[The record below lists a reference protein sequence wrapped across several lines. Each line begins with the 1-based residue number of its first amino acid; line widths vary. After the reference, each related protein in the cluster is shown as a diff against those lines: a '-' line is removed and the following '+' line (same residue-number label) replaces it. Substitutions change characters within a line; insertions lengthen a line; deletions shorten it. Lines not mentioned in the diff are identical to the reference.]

1 MAFSDFVNK
10 YYENTSPFLYTS
22 LEYVTNMQ
30 THTDSL
36 WESYHAEFLIIPFF
50 FFLFFFY
57 IACTADVIEIST
69 NLEV

>member
-30 THTDSL
+30 THSDSL
-36 WESYHAEFLIIPFF
+36 WESYHAEFLIIP
-50 FFLFFFY
+50 FFFY